1 MGFFD
6 RFKKNDK
13 QNIGNVVNNRQLVE
27 QLPFDVE
34 YSQISNGNLQVNF
47 YDKDSDFKKFYDT
60 TRLIVCRQPLNIEGH
75 QVYNCAVSWYGHSD

>member
-13 QNIGNVVNNRQLVE
+13 QNIENAVNNRQPVG

-34 YSQISNGNLQVNF
+34 YSTLSNGNLQVEF
-47 YDKDSDFKKFYDT
+47 YDNDSDFKKFYDT
-60 TRLIVCRQPLNIEGH
+60 TRLIVGR
-75 QVYNCAVSWYGHSD
+75 